1 MVATHEVA
9 RARSASNQASELAR
23 GGATPPSSAKGPSA
37 CPLGV
42 AAVDRTD
49 LENKIRADRLFWSQG

>member
-9 RARSASNQASELAR
+9 RARRASNQASDLAR
-23 GGATPPSSAKGPSA
+23 GGATPPSPAKGPSA

-49 LENKIRADRLFWSQG
+49 PQVRTQAI